1 MRTARA
7 VPMTESGK
15 GPLGRELAVDKMISD
30 AVLYFLITPPPPRV
44 RVRALA
50 LPVESKYPAGNAIS
64 PRIA

>member
-30 AVLYFLITPPPPRV
+30 AVLNAMIAASTPRV